1 MNPHAIATGVLSSI
15 MPTTTE
21 TATRPS
27 LAIDLGGL
35 RMKNPVTVA
44 SGTFGYGAEYSQY
57 FDVAE
62 LGAVTTKS
70 ISLKVRA
77 GNKPPRLVETP
88 AGMLNAIG
96 LQNVGIDAYLRD
108 KAPFLRDR
116 GVTIVANIYGHSP
129 DEYAALAQRLE
140 GEGAADA
147 IEANLSCPNVH
158 DARIAKGAVLVSQN
172 PDAICEYTKTI
183 RSATRLP
190 LFIKLTPNVIDI
202 QGPALAAEEAG
213 ADGLCLINTLLGMAI
228 DPETRRPR
236 LSNIVGGLSGP
247 AIRPVAVKMVWD
259 AARAVKIPI
268 IGTGGICYARDAVE
282 FLLAGATA
290 VSVGSMS
297 FRQPDA
303 AIQVVRG
310 LEAYLTRHGI
320 DRVTDL
326 VGAMKV

>member
-1 MNPHAIATGVLSSI
+1 MPPKSGATKKPNLEI
-15 MPTTTE
+15 N
-21 TATRPS
+21 
-27 LAIDLGGL
+27 LGGL

-57 FDVAE
+57 FDISL

-70 ISLKVRA
+70 LSLKVRA

-96 LQNVGIDAYLRD
+96 LQNVGLDAYLAE
-108 KAPFLRDR
+108 KAPFLREK
-116 GVTIVANIYGHSP
+116 GATIIANIYGHSP
-129 DEYAALAQRLE
+129 EEYAELAKRLE
-140 GEGAADA
+140 EAGAADA

-158 DARIAKGAVLVSQN
+158 DARKARGAVLVSQN
-172 PDAICEYTKTI
+172 PAAIAEYTRTI
-183 RSATRLP
+183 RSATSLP
-190 LFIKLTPNVIDI
+190 LFIKLTPNVMDI
-202 QGPALAAEEAG
+202 QEPALAAEEAG
-213 ADGLCLINTLLGMAI
+213 ANGLCLINTLLGLAI
-228 DPETRRPR
+228 DSETRRPR

-268 IGTGGICYARDAVE
+268 IGTGGICHAEDAIE

-290 VSVGSMS
+290 VSVGSMT

-303 AIQVVRG
+303 AQRVLQG
-310 LEAYLTRHGI
+310 LEAYLTRHRI
-320 DRVTDL
+320 LDVSEL
-326 VGAMKV
+326 VGAMRV